1 LQKEDYEKQISVLL
15 KQVQEATLLNET
27 HSSNSVNLRKELEK
41 TQELATNLH
50 TELETVGILFYVN
63 DEMIK
68 SQHALQ
74 FMCRW
79 PELHVHF

>member
-1 LQKEDYEKQISVLL
+1 MQKEDYEKQISVLL

-50 TELETVGILFYVN
+50 TELETVGILFYLN
-63 DEMIK
+63 DENDKK
-68 SQHALQ
+68 SA
-74 FMCRW
+74 C
-79 PELHVHF
+79 PSIYVPVA